1 MAIPGA
7 KIRESMKYMSIFDKK
22 VWLKK
27 SGLLLLDLVLT
38 TVAIYLS
45 MLLRYE
51 TAWNNEFDTV
61 ASHIIEILCIYGVVF
76 LTGGLYDILWR
87 YAGVSEAVRLALLGC
102 IAAAVTIV
110 ASMLQKW
117 SVSRAVLCLTGL
129 LAAILVG
136 LLRIIYRWIS
146 DKRQMGRTQDNARA
160 AVPRV
165 IIVGAGLAGAYLL
178 SMYHRGTM
186 PGAPILFV
194 DDDPAKLR
202 QRIHGVK
209 VGGRIQDIPRL
220 AAQNRIQEI
229 VIAIPSLTGEALN
242 RVVRICQETSCR
254 VRISTSVQNSENV
267 CAQGESMRVRELNIA
282 DFLSREEVQ
291 LDTCGIAEY
300 LKGKTVLVTGGGGS
314 IGSELCRQI
323 SRFSPKQLII
333 FDIYENCAYELEC
346 ELKQKFSEH
355 CPITVLIGSVRDK
368 VRLNEVFDAYHPQ
381 VVFHAAAHKHVP
393 LMEDSPAEAIK
404 NNVFGTLNTL
414 EVASEHGVLQF
425 VALSTDKA
433 VNPTNVMGASKRIC
447 EMLIHYYAKKSAMKC
462 VAVRF
467 GNVLGSHGSVI
478 PLFEQQ
484 IKSGGPVTVTHP
496 DIIRY
501 FMTIPEAAQLV
512 LQAGSIAESGSI
524 MVLDMGEPVRI
535 FDLAEQLIRFYN
547 YEPDVTMPIKITGLR
562 PGEKLYEELFTDA
575 ERDAMRHT
583 SHNKIMVAP
592 LIEQDTRLF
601 EQQLQSLQ
609 SAAGHNDERV
619 MEAVKQMVPEY
630 RRGTQSVS

>member
-1 MAIPGA
+1 
-7 KIRESMKYMSIFDKK
+7 
-22 VWLKK
+22 
-27 SGLLLLDLVLT
+27 
-38 TVAIYLS
+38 
-45 MLLRYE
+45 
-51 TAWNNEFDTV
+51 
-61 ASHIIEILCIYGVVF
+61 
-76 LTGGLYDILWR
+76 
-87 YAGVSEAVRLALLGC
+87 
-102 IAAAVTIV
+102 
-110 ASMLQKW
+110 
-117 SVSRAVLCLTGL
+117 
-129 LAAILVG
+129 
-136 LLRIIYRWIS
+136 
-146 DKRQMGRTQDNARA
+146 
-160 AVPRV
+160 
-165 IIVGAGLAGAYLL
+165 
-178 SMYHRGTM
+178 
-186 PGAPILFV
+186 V
-194 DDDPAKLR
+194 DDDPAKWR

-220 AAQNRIQEI
+220 AAQHRIQEI
-229 VIAIPSLTGEALN
+229 VIAIPSLKGEKLN
-242 RVVRICQETSCR
+242 RVVRICRGTSCR
-254 VRISTSVQNSENV
+254 VRISTSVQSSENI
-267 CAQGESMRVRELNIA
+267 CTPDESMRVRELNIA
-282 DFLSREEVQ
+282 DFLSREEVK

-323 SRFSPKQLII
+323 SRFSPKRLII

-346 ELKQKFSEH
+346 ELKQKFGEH

-368 VRLNEVFDAYHPQ
+368 ARLNEVFDAYHPQ

-414 EVASEHGVLQF
+414 EAASRHNVLQF
-425 VALSTDKA
+425 VTLSTDKA

-447 EMLIHYYAKKSAMKC
+447 EMLIHYYAEKSAMKC

-547 YEPDVTMPIKITGLR
+547 YEPDITMPIKITGLR

-575 ERDAMRHT
+575 EREAMRHT

-592 LIEQDTRLF
+592 LIEQDTHLF
-601 EQQLQSLQ
+601 ELQLKSLQ
-609 SAAGHNDERV
+609 AAAEHNDERV
-619 MEAVKQMVPEY
+619 MEAVKQIVPEY
-630 RRGTQSVS
+630 CCGAQSVS

>member
-7 KIRESMKYMSIFDKK
+7 KIRESMKYMLIFDKK

-186 PGAPILFV
+186 PGDPILFV

-242 RVVRICQETSCR
+242 RVVRICRETSCR

-368 VRLNEVFDAYHPQ
+368 ARLNEVFDAYHPQ